1 MLAVVAAFLAATEA
15 LPDELLAGSIEGPA
29 QAFISRALG
38 LAVDKLRNP
47 ACRQIF
53 SEFNAIDTD
62 SLADVLRAHGET
74 AEVHLR
80 RMRFRDGSH
89 HLRCIRQEAYAVTRT
104 GSLDVFVCGSFLT
117 EARRDPSAA
126 ANVLIHEELHSL
138 GAGEAPMPGLPSS
151 EEITAHVASRCGR

>member
-1 MLAVVAAFLAATEA
+1 
-15 LPDELLAGSIEGPA
+15 DELWAARSEGPPR
-29 QAFISRALG
+29 QYSRRG
-38 LAVDKLRNP
+38 PGRGVETPRNP

-53 SEFNAIDTD
+53 PEFNAIDTD

-138 GAGEAPMPGLPSS
+138 RAREAPVPWLPS
-151 EEITAHVASRCGR
+151 CP